1 MMDTDDAYLVLPAS
15 HSCIAGHYYFTNR
28 MLDYSK
34 GTPTPNGPILTEY
47 KTLKTM
53 VSSSAEAERGG
64 AFRNAQN
71 VI

>member
-1 MMDTDDAYLVLPAS
+1 MPLISFPRKTVVTLKITITLHTPFL
-15 HSCIAGHYYFTNR
+15 III
-28 MLDYSK
+28 K
-34 GTPTPNGPILTEY
+34 GKPTPNGPILTEY